1 MQSKDTA
8 NIDEL
13 DSLINN
19 LNSEPQPQVKA
30 SASVSASGA
39 PGDDLDSLMN
49 SLSLD
54 SSTKSSK
61 PAAAPAVSASAS
73 ASMSA
78 PKVSANT
85 DDLDD
90 LLGELSASTST
101 PAASSRP
108 AAPKTTPPNVRSAQ
122 PTAAADSLD
131 DLLNDLSGPS
141 GNPAPTAKP
150 AASGGDSLDDLL
162 GQLSNSSAPSASGSA
177 AAAGAPADNKG
188 NDLDSLLNNLSSGSD
203 GMGTMSGSS
212 TQGVCAKCG
221 KPITG
226 QITTALGKSF
236 HPEHF
241 TCNTCQKVLGTSTFY
256 DVGGMPQCEQ
266 CFKNLSCPRCGYCD
280 QPIVDRY
287 VTALGK
293 KWHPEHFVCAQCLQP
308 FPNGAFFER
317 DSKPYCESCF
327 YSMYAYR
334 CAGCNEV
341 IKGECITAFGQRWH
355 PEHFNCQYCH
365 EPFKDG
371 AFFEYQGKPYC
382 ELHYHQMNGSLC
394 SGCGKAVGSRSL
406 TALGRKWHPEHFVCA
421 FCMNPLAGTSFKEGK
436 GKPYCTTCY
445 NKLFGQ

>member
-1 MQSKDTA
+1 MADDLDALLRDLITSSSKPAASASADA
-8 NIDEL
+8 NVNINEL

-19 LNSEPQPQVKA
+19 LSSEPKPQTTA
-30 SASVSASGA
+30 SS
-39 PGDDLDSLMN
+39 DDLDNLMS
-49 SLSLD
+49 SLS
-54 SSTKSSK
+54 SPTSTQVK
-61 PAAAPAVSASAS
+61 PAPTSTAKS
-73 ASMSA
+73 
-78 PKVSANT
+78 

-90 LLGELSASTST
+90 LLGELSSVSVSAPASK
-101 PAASSRP
+101 PAPASRP
-108 AAPKTTPPNVRSAQ
+108 A
-122 PTAAADSLD
+122 PTAQASGDSLD
-131 DLLNDLSGPS
+131 DLLSELSSS
-141 GNPAPTAKP
+141 GPAPTSNKTASTPASKP
-150 AASGGDSLDDLL
+150 KANADSLDDLL
-162 GQLSNSSAPSASGSA
+162 GQLSQPTTQPTSQPSVNASGS
-177 AAAGAPADNKG
+177 NKTA
-188 NDLDSLLNNLSSGSD
+188 DLDSLLNTLSSNSTD
-203 GMGTMSGSS
+203 MGALSGAGA
-212 TQGVCAKCG
+212 QGICAKCG

-241 TCNTCQKVLGTSTFY
+241 TCNTCQKILGTSTFY

-266 CFKNLSCPRCGYCD
+266 CFKSLSCPRCGYCD
-280 QPIVDRY
+280 QPILDRY
-287 VTALGK
+287 ITALGK
-293 KWHPEHFVCAQCLQP
+293 KWHPEHFICAQCLQP
-308 FPNGAFFER
+308 FANGAFFER
-317 DSKPYCESCF
+317 DGKPYCESCF

-334 CAGCNEV
+334 CASCNEV
-341 IKGECITAFGQRWH
+341 IRGECVTAFGVRWH

-382 ELHYHQMNGSLC
+382 ELHYHQLNGSLC